1 MQYTFDRL
9 LDYMDSPAFA
19 PVHEVTP
26 EQLAQA
32 PEFEVEDHN
41 YVLIC
46 EEELQEIF
54 ERQGG
59 KQS

>member
-1 MQYTFDRL
+1 MGLDVLSIRILFDFL
-9 LDYMDSPAFA
+9 TQGCHTL
-19 PVHEVTP
+19 TP
-26 EQLAQA
+26 ELLAQA

-59 KQS
+59 KQT